1 MIPCILVM
9 CLFLVGMIA
18 TLALGTN
25 ADAIN
30 KDSHPGDREQTDAHK
45 KQGKSSSIMLNYR
58 PPFRGKP
65 GNRVGGGTRGPD
77 SDVPFLASLVPDHT
91 GLTIHSQPTFYW
103 YISQPS
109 AHGIEFTLINEQCI
123 EPVLEVGMKSTQQRR
138 IRCLRL
144 SDHHVKLSPG
154 IEYQWF
160 VAIVSDPN
168 HRSKDIVAG
177 GAIEYIEP
185 SQGLI
190 TALKGARGLEI
201 PAILAREGLWYD
213 ALDSITGLIIAHPDN
228 EKLYRQRW
236 FLLEQVGLSMIV
248 ECENLKNGHK

>member
-1 MIPCILVM
+1 MT
-9 CLFLVGMIA
+9 CLFLIA
-18 TLALGTN
+18 FISPLALGTN
-25 ADAIN
+25 ADGRN
-30 KDSHPGDREQTDAHK
+30 ENSHPGDPEQTDGHE
-45 KQGKSSSIMLNYR
+45 KQGKSSPIMLNYR
-58 PPFRGKP
+58 PPFRGRP

-77 SDVPFLASLVPDHT
+77 NGVPFLASLAPDHT
-91 GLTIHSQPTFYW
+91 GLTMHPQPALYW

-109 AHGIEFTLINEQCI
+109 AHRIEFTLINEQCI
-123 EPVLEVGMKSTQQRR
+123 EPVLEVGVKKTLQRG
-138 IRCLRL
+138 IQGLRL
-144 SDHHVKLSPG
+144 SDHHVELSPG

-160 VAIVSDPN
+160 VAMVSDPD

-190 TALKGARGLEI
+190 NDLEGAQGMEV

-228 EKLYRQRW
+228 EELQRQRGL
-236 FLLEQVGLSMIV
+236 LLEQVGLSMDL
-248 ECENLKNGHK
+248 ENENTKNGRK